1 MSPAISGPAPSVGME
16 FFLAQG
22 RADRVSLDDRVGF
35 YRVPERERSIF
46 DSLVSDFKQHTHDVE
61 IRNEQSQQKL
71 NCALFV
77 DFL

>member
-1 MSPAISGPAPSVGME
+1 MSPAISGPAPSVGLE

-35 YRVPERERSIF
+35 CRVPGENGG
-46 DSLVSDFKQHTHDVE
+46 SLTVWFRISNSTHDVE

-77 DFL
+77 KFL